1 MHLPAAGHQRDQA
14 RDLPITHVAFERR
27 VQPFQ
32 SCRRQPGRR
41 THHLASSPA
50 PAPPAPSSTTTPPQQ
65 EDHRT
70 AAATRPDF
78 RRARPGRL
86 RQGAAPRPRP
96 GTGNR
101 PPATAPVPYAP
112 KNAQTS
118 PFCASA
124 AGPPLSAIPAPIGGS
139 RAAAAVGD
147 HHVTRP
153 AFQGVSEPSEYLR
166 DSCRRLK
173 HVPTRRSPVRVCW
186 SCVGRPGA
194 GAMVSMGP
202 AAGTASPAGCVR
214 AWQLPG
220 GARPGPP
227 GRRRRWPAG
236 HRRQCHVRMSSLPRW
251 STGFIDLVLLRLS
264 SVLFRS
270 APAPCGSLSCCG

>member
-1 MHLPAAGHQRDQA
+1 MPNQDRHLPGHRDPSRPPSSASSCCAPQPLFSCPAACPLNPVTRFAIG
-14 RDLPITHVAFERR
+14 
-27 VQPFQ
+27 
-32 SCRRQPGRR
+32 RRQVTMTDRDEQSVIR
-41 THHLASSPA
+41 SL
-50 PAPPAPSSTTTPPQQ
+50 Q
-65 EDHRT
+65 
-70 AAATRPDF
+70 
-78 RRARPGRL
+78 
-86 RQGAAPRPRP
+86 
-96 GTGNR
+96 
-101 PPATAPVPYAP
+101 
-112 KNAQTS
+112 
-118 PFCASA
+118 SA
-124 AGPPLSAIPAPIGGS
+124 
-139 RAAAAVGD
+139 
-147 HHVTRP
+147 HN
-153 AFQGVSEPSEYLR
+153 EYLR

-173 HVPTRRSPVRVCW
+173 HVPARRSPVRVCW

-270 APAPCGSLSCCG
+270 APAPCGSLSCSG